1 MRWLRVVVSL
11 FVLSCASLQ
20 AQRVLF
26 GVKGGLTALN
36 GFNGRP
42 THTETR
48 IYTLGP
54 TVEIKLS
61 GPLAIEADVLYH
73 RMGYSKSVEAY
84 GLRYITRMRAN
95 AWDFPILLKYSVSMC
110 TLRPYVAAGWVFRT
124 FSGIAGTYQTF
135 GLHPADHTIVVN
147 TTTPVE
153 ARYLIEK
160 YPAGPTAGAVLQFK
174 TGRLRIGPEVR
185 YTRWLRRAVDE
196 QGSQYN
202 SGGFHPLFSSQNQ
215 IDFLLGLTF

>member
-1 MRWLRVVVSL
+1 MRSL
-11 FVLSCASLQ
+11 TGVLSLLVLSCFSLQ
-20 AQRVLF
+20 AQRVSF

-36 GFNGRP
+36 GFNGSA
-42 THTETR
+42 TNSETR
-48 IYTLGP
+48 PYTLGP
-54 TVEIKLS
+54 MVELKLF
-61 GPLAIEADVLYH
+61 GPLAIEADVLYR

-84 GLRYITRMRAN
+84 GLTYITRMRVN
-95 AWDFPILLKYSVSMC
+95 AWDFPILMKYSVSMG
-110 TLRPYVAAGWVFRT
+110 TVRPYVAAGWVFRT
-124 FSGIAGTYQTF
+124 FSGTAGTYQTF

-160 YPAGPTAGAVLQFK
+160 NPAGPTAGAGFQFK

-185 YTRWLRRAVDE
+185 YTRWLSRAVDE

-202 SGGFHPLFSSQNQ
+202 SDGFHPLFSSQNQ
-215 IDFLLGLTF
+215 IDFLLGLSF